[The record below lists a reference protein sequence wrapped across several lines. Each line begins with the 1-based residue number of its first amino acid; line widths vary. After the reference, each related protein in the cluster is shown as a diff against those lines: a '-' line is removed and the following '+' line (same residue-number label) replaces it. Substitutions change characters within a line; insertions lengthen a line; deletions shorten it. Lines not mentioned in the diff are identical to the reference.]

1 MNVHNMATWPTSRV
15 CRAPTS
21 YAASRRTANAYVY
34 FLTQHKRLRENS
46 WKLPPMSYLHAF
58 DPPRS
63 RSQGNV
69 DVPTATLAPS
79 APVDAVALEFDQ
91 HWETT
96 SDLNEDDL
104 DYMREETVHWW
115 GNGAETSSTATSPG
129 TQTKTMTPTS

>member
-1 MNVHNMATWPTSRV
+1 MADIARVSRADV
-15 CRAPTS
+15 L
-21 YAASRRTANAYVY
+21 RRVEEDRERVRILSDA
-34 FLTQHKRLRENS
+34 QHKRLRENS

-63 RSQGNV
+63 HSQGEV

-115 GNGAETSSTATSPG
+115 GNGAETDSITTLPG
-129 TQTKTMTPTS
+129 TQTQTMTPTS